1 MNINE
6 PTKVATVLSILGL
19 AGALYAHLRSAK
31 KGATAVE
38 AQPGQL
44 TPYKT
49 DYSSSVLSI
58 N

>member
-1 MNINE
+1 MFIILLNKAMNINE

-31 KGATAVE
+31 KGVIAVA

-44 TPYKT
+44 TPYT
-49 DYSSSVLSI
+49 ID
-58 N
+58 